1 MSSRHLKWNTI
12 KIELPE
18 KMISETPSG
27 RVGLRNPL
35 TKSNNIAKSNKK
47 PSVQVIIADVTKPTI
62 IDEGISEEYHPKTR
76 KTKTIQPTVI
86 KVKYDKPEQPTP
98 EEKQA
103 SEPEP
108 IPEPIREPAKPVSE
122 FPVKI
127 NKPLLLDVIDAQNKF
142 KRHPKFILTPV
153 EDIFKQLR
161 SERYDMNRLKDEYNH
176 RTMSRDPARLFV
188 I

>member
-18 KMISETPSG
+18 KMISQTPSG
-27 RVGLRNPL
+27 RIGLRNPL
-35 TKSNNIAKSNKK
+35 TKTNNIAQSNKK

-62 IDEGISEEYHPKTR
+62 IDEGISEEYHT
-76 KTKTIQPTVI
+76 KTKTVQPTVI
-86 KVKYDKPEQPTP
+86 KVKYDKSEQPTP
-98 EEKQA
+98 ESKQA
-103 SEPEP
+103 YEPEP
-108 IPEPIREPAKPVSE
+108 SPEPIREIAKPVSE
-122 FPVKI
+122 FPVKL

-153 EDIFKQLR
+153 EDIFKQLQN
-161 SERYDMNRLKDEYNH
+161 ERYDMNRLKDEYNH
-176 RTMSRDPARLFV
+176 RTMSRDTARLFV